1 MARPDDEAR
10 LEQSKMSFGAHLEE
24 LRRTLFKSIA
34 ALFLGFLLGML
45 FANDIVAYVQ
55 TPVRE
60 SLERFYMRQTV
71 RQQQERVAELKAQ
84 GREASEDDVITYDDM
99 AREGLIVTDYLI
111 SPQELHRLLE
121 QQYPG
126 LRELAAAA
134 PAGAPAPVDA
144 TAGEA
149 AGEASSPPP
158 KNRLQRTE
166 MVELRLFQPIE
177 QDPRLRVVGH
187 SMMEPFSIWIKASLI
202 AGFVFASPF
211 IFYFIWEFIA
221 AGLYKHEQ
229 SYVYTFLPISIGL
242 FMGGA
247 GLAFFYAFE
256 PLLDFMFWYYERTE
270 TQPDLQLTDWVSFVM
285 MMPLGFGL
293 SFQLPL
299 VMLLLERIGIFT
311 VETYWSK
318 WRAAVVVIAVAAMLL
333 TPSADPYSMLLMLV
347 PLVAL
352 YFGGIALCRYAPGNR
367 LDSPGDLIAS
377 RTGA

>member
-1 MARPDDEAR
+1 
-10 LEQSKMSFGAHLEE
+10 MSFGAHLEE